1 MPTLQ
6 TFTFGTQNVR
16 TVIEDEV
23 VKFVASDVCNA
34 LGLDNPSKAT
44 TNLADDEKGITIAD
58 TPGGRQPMITITE
71 SGLYALIFKS
81 RRPEAQSFRKW
92 VTSEVLPTLR
102 RTGTYTVVPAPAP
115 PAFDLPK
122 TFSEA
127 LRLLADTHDHAE
139 ALKLQVEAQRP
150 AVEFVES
157 YVQSEGTFGLREAA
171 KLLGLPP
178 KQFTDRLQ
186 QMRMLFREN
195 GRLQPYAEHL
205 RDGHFTLRTGEAN
218 DHAYTQTR
226 VTPKGIEW
234 LRRRL
239 HLPAETSPA
248 TNILTLHAA

>member
-1 MPTLQ
+1 MNTLQ

-16 TVIEDEV
+16 TVIEDDL

-58 TPGGRQPMITITE
+58 TPGGRQPMITVTE

-81 RRPEAQSFRKW
+81 RRHEAQTFRKW

-102 RTGTYTVVPAPAP
+102 RTGTYTVVPAPP
-115 PAFDLPK
+115 PPQFDLPK

-139 ALKLQVEAQRP
+139 ALKLQVEAQKP
-150 AVEFVES
+150 AVEFVSS
-157 YVQSEGTFGLREAA
+157 YVQAEGTFGLRETA

-178 KQFTDRLQ
+178 KQFTARLQ
-186 QMRMLFREN
+186 KQHLCFREN
-195 GRLQPYAEHL
+195 GHLQPYAEHL
-205 RDGHFTLRTGEAN
+205 RDGYFTLRTGESHE
-218 DHAYTQTR
+218 HAYTQTR

-234 LRRRL
+234 LRRKL
-239 HLPAETSPA
+239 GLPAKISPA
-248 TNILTLHAA
+248 HNILQLTA